1 MSALS
6 IQPTYPIFTE
16 TDGLPLENGYIW
28 IGTAN
33 LDPQTNPINVY
44 WDAALTIAAPQP
56 IRTLNGYPSR
66 NGTPARLY
74 VNSDYSIQVQNKNGS
89 VVYSAPAAT
98 ERFSDVVFTGTIDA
112 DQVVYQ
118 PPGFGAVATTVQ
130 DQLELEHFISDFATL
145 ADAITAATGSFKLL
159 VNDNLTVRIPTDAAN
174 LQTAVDCLAP
184 NNPQIT
190 ITLNIES
197 GHSPH
202 SGCTVANGDYS
213 QFRITSTDAE
223 VVLSPSFG
231 TSANFIY
238 GLNAKLPRLACLV
251 DANSKANYG
260 YAAWG
265 ASVGYVEANCGVKN
279 TWGDGCRAYGGST
292 IYAFDTIWTGC
303 AKNNTTGSGIVSWGS
318 TVFASGA
325 DVSNSMYY
333 GAQAAHGG
341 ILVIDNG
348 TANNCF
354 RYNLRATDAG
364 WMSADGVT
372 SNYAGCAPGTNLPYP
387 DAAAAG
393 YGIYAFNGSWIAAR
407 DALATNAKH
416 SGVLASNGCTIHARG
431 ATLTDCGEN
440 GVYASPC
447 STVDAT
453 ETDVSGAGT
462 YGYFAS
468 GGSTISAASSTA
480 NNCGTG
486 TNDAAAFADAASRI
500 NVESLTAT
508 GCSGI
513 VIRCES
519 GSTINCTGSTITGA
533 GNRSVYA
540 AGASIINASSC
551 TGTGATNE
559 GVFAASG
566 STINAQSSNFQR
578 GGTTSVTDIVVENG
592 SFINAAGATGGVS
605 QTINTLTSEGVIFR

>member
-197 GHSPH
+197 GHSPQ
-202 SGCTVANGDYS
+202 SGCTVANGEDRKS
-213 QFRITSTDAE
+213 
-223 VVLSPSFG
+223 VV
-231 TSANFIY
+231 
-238 GLNAKLPRLACLV
+238 
-251 DANSKANYG
+251 
-260 YAAWG
+260 
-265 ASVGYVEANCGVKN
+265 
-279 TWGDGCRAYGGST
+279 
-292 IYAFDTIWTGC
+292 
-303 AKNNTTGSGIVSWGS
+303 
-318 TVFASGA
+318 
-325 DVSNSMYY
+325 
-333 GAQAAHGG
+333 
-341 ILVIDNG
+341 
-348 TANNCF
+348 
-354 RYNLRATDAG
+354 
-364 WMSADGVT
+364 
-372 SNYAGCAPGTNLPYP
+372 
-387 DAAAAG
+387 
-393 YGIYAFNGSWIAAR
+393 
-407 DALATNAKH
+407 
-416 SGVLASNGCTIHARG
+416 
-431 ATLTDCGEN
+431 
-440 GVYASPC
+440 
-447 STVDAT
+447 
-453 ETDVSGAGT
+453 
-462 YGYFAS
+462 
-468 GGSTISAASSTA
+468 
-480 NNCGTG
+480 
-486 TNDAAAFADAASRI
+486 
-500 NVESLTAT
+500 
-508 GCSGI
+508 
-513 VIRCES
+513 
-519 GSTINCTGSTITGA
+519 
-533 GNRSVYA
+533 
-540 AGASIINASSC
+540 
-551 TGTGATNE
+551 
-559 GVFAASG
+559 
-566 STINAQSSNFQR
+566 
-578 GGTTSVTDIVVENG
+578 
-592 SFINAAGATGGVS
+592 
-605 QTINTLTSEGVIFR
+605 

>member
-6 IQPTYPIFTE
+6 IQPTFPIFTE

-28 IGTAN
+28 IGSAN
-33 LDPQTNPINVY
+33 LDPQGNPINVY
-44 WDAALTIAAPQP
+44 WDAALSQSVGQP
-56 IRTLNGYPSR
+56 IRTINGYPSN
-66 NGTPARLY
+66 NGTPGRLY
-74 VNSDYSIQVQNKNGS
+74 VNSDYSIRVQNSKGS
-89 VVYSAPAAT
+89 LVYSAPAAT
-98 ERFSDVVFTGTIDA
+98 ERFSDVVFSGPIDA
-112 DQVVYQ
+112 DQVTYQ
-118 PPGFGAVATTVQ
+118 PPGFDAVATTVQ

-174 LQTAVDCLAP
+174 LQTAVNCLSP
-184 NNPQIT
+184 NNQQIT

-197 GHSPH
+197 GHSPA
-202 SGCTVANGDYS
+202 SGITVSNGDYS

-223 VVLSPSFG
+223 VTLNSSFG

-279 TWGDGCRAYGGST
+279 TWGDGCRAYGGSI
-292 IYAFDTIWTGC
+292 IYAYDTIWTGC
-303 AKNNTTGSGIVSWGS
+303 AKNNTTGSGIIAWGG
-318 TVFASGA
+318 TVFASGS

-364 WMSADGVT
+364 FMSADGVIA
-372 SNYAGCAPGTNLPYP
+372 NYAGCAPGTNLPYP
-387 DAAAAG
+387 DALAAG

-407 DALATNAKH
+407 DASATNAKN
-416 SGVLASNGCTIHARG
+416 SGVLASNGCTIHVRG

-440 GVYASPC
+440 GVYANPT

-453 ETDVSGAGT
+453 ETDVSGAGI

-486 TNDAAAFADAASRI
+486 TNDAAVFADAASRI
-500 NVESLTAT
+500 NVESLDAT

-519 GSTINCTGSTITGA
+519 ASTINCTSSTITGA

-540 AGASIINASSC
+540 SGASVVNASSC

-559 GVFAASG
+559 GVYAASG

-578 GGTTSVTDIVVENG
+578 GGSTSITDIGVENG
-592 SFINAAGATGGVS
+592 CCINAAGATGGVN
-605 QTINTLTSEGVIFR
+605 QTVNVLTSEGVIFR